1 MTALKADG
9 SEEKIQTK
17 NILIATGSEVTP
29 FPGIDINEEN
39 VVSSTG
45 ALSLSKVPES
55 MIVIGAG
62 VIGLELVCRCISH
75 YICMFSFIQAVSY
88 FKASVNA
95 LQHCGHLST
104 FIWYKKNRGN
114 FNIMLLDFYPS
125 ITI

>member
-62 VIGLELVCRCISH
+62 VIGLELVSRCISH
-75 YICMFSFIQAVSY
+75 YICMFSLI
-88 FKASVNA
+88 
-95 LQHCGHLST
+95 
-104 FIWYKKNRGN
+104 
-114 FNIMLLDFYPS
+114 
-125 ITI
+125 